1 MLRSRLPLQWNGN
14 LHMQPR
20 KPVLRF
26 TKAPL
31 DLSQLFIE
39 CQRLRLQVSEIER
52 TNAAASDRIT
62 HERVAIVSRIAD
74 PT

>member
-1 MLRSRLPLQWNGN
+1 
-14 LHMQPR
+14 MQPR

-31 DLSQLFIE
+31 DLSQLFTE

-62 HERVAIVSRIAD
+62 DERVAIVSRIAD
-74 PT
+74 PA